1 VKSNEKVSGSVW
13 PAGMVTF
20 ILLSRSRC
28 NTVFQDEFTLEVPI
42 GNNSAMLLLLIL
54 VVDGTSS

>member
-1 VKSNEKVSGSVW
+1 MKSNAKVSGTVW

-28 NTVFQDEFTLEVPI
+28 NTVFFRDEFAVEVPI
-42 GNNSAMLLLLIL
+42 GNNSAMLY
-54 VVDGTSS
+54 S